1 MRLPVKLSVT
11 IAGIC
16 VLALITGYAFKDKS
30 ASQHAS
36 RGQSAQAVK
45 TIVAQQQSMPIT
57 VHANAFVTALNT
69 VDVRPQIQS
78 IVKTIHVKEGQN
90 VQAGELLFTLD
101 DRSAVSAVAKAQAQV
116 ASNESDLKEAQNTL
130 QRNQELLAQKFV
142 SQSVVD
148 TSRVKVDTLRS
159 AVLAAQAELQSSKVN
174 VSYYA
179 IRASISGRIGAISVH
194 QGSLAQPTGE
204 AMVNIAQINPIAV
217 TFSVPERELAYI
229 VASYPN
235 LNAPVTA
242 TLADKSTLQG
252 RLVFIDNTA
261 DVQSGTIKMKAEF
274 PNANRQLWPG
284 TYLNVHLVSRQLSD
298 AVVVPAQAVVTGPVD
313 KFVYIVGE
321 GHVVQPHKV
330 DVLAIEQGVAAV
342 AGIQAGV
349 SVVVEGMQNL
359 RPGSIVKEEA
369 TQPKEADVPKQVK
382 APV

>member
-1 MRLPVKLSVT
+1 MRLPAKLSVT

-16 VLALITGYAFKDKS
+16 VLALIAGYAFNDQS
-30 ASQHAS
+30 ASQHAA
-36 RGQSAQAVK
+36 RGQSVQTVK
-45 TIVAQQQSMPIT
+45 TTVAQQQSMPIT
-57 VHANAFVTALNT
+57 VHANGFVTALNT

-101 DRSAVSAVAKAQAQV
+101 DRSAVSAVAKAQAQL

-174 VSYYA
+174 VSYYS

-229 VASYPN
+229 VASYPD

-261 DVQSGTIKMKAEF
+261 DVQSGTIKMKAQF

-284 TYLNVHLVSRQLSD
+284 TYLNVNLVSRQLRD

-313 KFVYIVGE
+313 KFVYVVDDA
-321 GHVVQPHKV
+321 HVAKPHKV

-342 AGIQAGV
+342 SGIQAGA

-369 TQPKEADVPKQVK
+369 AQPKEADVPKQVN